1 MTETLYTVA
10 NTFVLPFWLALALW
24 PTHKVTVVVVHRHL
38 PQAGLALLYGVYLVR
53 GLTTET
59 PGGGFGSL
67 QELSLLFAQPEALL
81 AGWLHYL
88 AFDLF
93 VGAWEARD
101 AAERGISK
109 WLVAPCLFF
118 TLMAGPLGLLLYLG
132 LRVVAGKA
140 PAGETAAEASA
151 A

>member
-1 MTETLYTVA
+1 MAETLYQVA

-24 PTHKVTVVVVHRHL
+24 PTHKVTNAIVHRHL
-38 PQAGLALLYGVYLVR
+38 PQAGLAFLYGVFLVV
-53 GLTTET
+53 GLSADA

-67 QELSLLFAQPEALL
+67 AELAVLFGQPEALL

-132 LRVVAGKA
+132 LRLVAGKE
-140 PAGETAAEASA
+140 PTPASA
-151 A
+151 PVAP